1 MLVYVVSVPKNV
13 YSYRAEKILGKE
25 LVHSSLVPEREH
37 KISLQVQVKL
47 LTFVGVLPR
56 ASPSPTPAYATHWE
70 QLLQL
75 VVKTVVRME

>member
-1 MLVYVVSVPKNV
+1 MILVYVVSVPKKA

-25 LVHSSLVPEREH
+25 LVHSSLGPERQH

-56 ASPSPTPAYATHWE
+56 TSLSPTPAFATHWE
-70 QLLQL
+70 QLLRL
-75 VVKTVVRME
+75 VVKME